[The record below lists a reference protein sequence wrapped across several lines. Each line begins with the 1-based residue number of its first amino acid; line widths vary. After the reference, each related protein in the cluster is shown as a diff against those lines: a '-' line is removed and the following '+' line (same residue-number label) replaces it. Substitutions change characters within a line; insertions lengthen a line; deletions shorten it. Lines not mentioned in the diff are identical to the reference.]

1 MSIGYILQKLPAGK
15 WLGCNVIAWGIVTA
29 CIAGTKNYQTLLVG
43 RIFLGIFEASISP
56 SLMLLTSQW
65 YTRSEAASRFQ
76 FWFFGMPIAQFIGG
90 LISFGFQHIG
100 PGHLAGWRIMF
111 IALGMVTIT
120 IGVAAIFLLP
130 DSPMAPAVKWLSE
143 VEKVALLLH
152 ISDNR
157 TGVENRHFK
166 VSQLV
171 ELLFDVQIWLMGLI
185 IILVGATVEPLT
197 LTVSHFT
204 DYRQIT
210 ISSGVINSYSVTVIK
225 QFGYTSKEAALLN
238 MPTGAVS
245 GLFTLLVGF
254 GTRHTSHR
262 WAWLILCCIFGVLGG
277 GLMSYAPRHNKGALL
292 TGVYLVNA
300 VVPTPIII
308 YQLAMSNIAGHT
320 KRAVSA
326 VVVAGC
332 LGIGNIIGPQTFR
345 AKDAPEYHSAKVI
358 VLAVQSAGASVTAV
372 LFLYYVWANKQKE
385 RRQRILEREGVAM
398 NTTADTWGNLTDK
411 QNPEFRYVY

>member
-1 MSIGYILQKLPAGK
+1 M
-15 WLGCNVIAWGIVTA
+15 
-29 CIAGTKNYQTLLVG
+29 
-43 RIFLGIFEASISP
+43 
-56 SLMLLTSQW
+56 
-65 YTRSEAASRFQ
+65 
-76 FWFFGMPIAQFIGG
+76 GMPIGQLSGG

-111 IALGMVTIT
+111 IALGVVTIV
-120 IGVAAIFLLP
+120 IGLGAAFFLP

-152 ISDNR
+152 IGENR
-157 TGVENRHFK
+157 TGVENRRFK
-166 VSQLV
+166 FSQLL
-171 ELLFDVQIWLMGLI
+171 EPFFRYSDMADGANNYSCECHFLTC
-185 IILVGATVEPLT
+185 ILALPR
-197 LTVSHFT
+197 FT
-204 DYRQIT
+204 DKEQIT

-254 GTRHTSHR
+254 GTRHTSHC
-262 WAWLILCCIFGVLGG
+262 WAWLILCCMSGVLGG
-277 GLMSYAPRHNKGALL
+277 GQMSYSPKSNKAALL

-326 VVVAGC
+326 TIVAVF

-345 AKDAPEYHSAKVI
+345 AKDAPKYHSAKVI
-358 VLAVQSAGASVTAV
+358 VLAVQSAAAAVTVV

-385 RRQRILEREGVAM
+385 RKQQNLEGMV
-398 NTTADTWGNLTDK
+398 WL
-411 QNPEFRYVY
+411 